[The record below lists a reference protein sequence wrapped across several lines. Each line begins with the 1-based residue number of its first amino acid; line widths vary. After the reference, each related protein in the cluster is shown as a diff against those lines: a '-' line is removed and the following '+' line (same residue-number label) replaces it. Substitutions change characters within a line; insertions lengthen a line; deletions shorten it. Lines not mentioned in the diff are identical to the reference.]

1 MKRWFVNLEIKYK
14 IFVVFSALTAVSV
27 ATGVVGY
34 SALDDVG
41 ENDDVL
47 VRKTTQPLPAMAYVQ
62 NLFQGIR
69 VNCRSLLLA
78 ETPEEREL
86 FAGRIRSYIAETD
99 AVAAKFERTV
109 EFEEEREAYEEW
121 QASRKASYRELEQFI
136 ALANEGRDREAFL
149 YLNEEMAASAKREN
163 DALATLMDLKVKYAL
178 ETAEANKKTIG
189 VAKTLAWALAAL
201 GAALAVGLGYLLA
214 RGLARP
220 IVRVAEVA
228 ERVGEGDFEAR
239 APVASAD
246 EIGDL
251 ARAFN
256 QMADAVEDSRAKL
269 EEEKRSVE
277 LRVEEA
283 VRESERLRDELIR
296 DVETILEA
304 MNSFSD
310 GDLSATVAV
319 EREGP
324 IGKLFEGFNRA
335 VERIDEMIG
344 HVTDAIAVTADNS
357 REISAGAKDVADG
370 AVRQTAQTGEIA
382 GAVQEMTMTAEE
394 TKNNADVAAETA
406 GRAGDEA
413 RAGGE
418 AVQEVVEGMRKI
430 VAVVNRS
437 AETISK
443 LGENSNKIGDIV
455 GVIEEIADQ
464 TNLLALNAAIEA
476 ARAGEQGRGFAVVAD
491 EVRKLAERTS
501 KATKEISSM
510 INQIQA
516 DTIFAVAEINNGAEA
531 AQKGEKTTA
540 RAGDAI
546 KRIVDSSGEVVQRIQ
561 HLANS
566 SEQQLS
572 AALDISRSIEE
583 ISGVTNRTSEGM
595 QAIARASDE
604 LRQLTDAL
612 SGTVSQFKN
621 RR

>member
-1 MKRWFVNLEIKYK
+1 
-14 IFVVFSALTAVSV
+14 
-27 ATGVVGY
+27 
-34 SALDDVG
+34 
-41 ENDDVL
+41 
-47 VRKTTQPLPAMAYVQ
+47 
-62 NLFQGIR
+62 
-69 VNCRSLLLA
+69 
-78 ETPEEREL
+78 
-86 FAGRIRSYIAETD
+86 
-99 AVAAKFERTV
+99 AVA
-109 EFEEEREAYEEW
+109 
-121 QASRKASYRELEQFI
+121 
-136 ALANEGRDREAFL
+136 
-149 YLNEEMAASAKREN
+149 
-163 DALATLMDLKVKYAL
+163 
-178 ETAEANKKTIG
+178 
-189 VAKTLAWALAAL
+189 
-201 GAALAVGLGYLLA
+201 
-214 RGLARP
+214 
-220 IVRVAEVA
+220 
-228 ERVGEGDFEAR
+228 
-239 APVASAD
+239 
-246 EIGDL
+246 
-251 ARAFN
+251 
-256 QMADAVEDSRAKL
+256 
-269 EEEKRSVE
+269 
-277 LRVEEA
+277 
-283 VRESERLRDELIR
+283 
-296 DVETILEA
+296 
-304 MNSFSD
+304 
-310 GDLSATVAV
+310 
-319 EREGP
+319 
-324 IGKLFEGFNRA
+324 
-335 VERIDEMIG
+335 RIDEMIG

-357 REISAGAKDVADG
+357 REISSGAKDVADG

-394 TKNNADVAAETA
+394 TKNNADVAADTA

-540 RAGDAI
+540 RAGEAI
-546 KRIVDSSGEVVQRIQ
+546 KRIVESSGEVVQRIQ